1 MNPREAWSRA
11 MRPRT
16 AALLAALAGPP
27 ARGMMRLPEG
37 VQRRLMRRP
46 TERDGL
52 LLAPEMQLL
61 LALAERVDPP
71 VDNPAVHAVRRDVEE
86 NVRIIRGRVVQ
97 PVATRGLTVAG
108 GMPARLYEPA
118 GLPPGRG
125 LLVFYHGGG
134 WVIGTLNSHDNLCRF
149 LALRAGVRVL
159 SVDYRLAPE
168 APFPAAVDDAVAAF
182 GWAVEHAAA
191 LAADPRLVGVGGDSA
206 GGNLSAVVSHQATL
220 GGGPRPAFEL
230 LIYPAVDFSVRRRSR
245 ELFADGFFLTDVRI
259 GWFERHYLGAWTDR
273 SDVRLSPLL
282 AGDLSGMP
290 PTYLVTAGFDPLR
303 DEGEEFAKRLA
314 AAGVPVTLR
323 RQDELIHGFA
333 NMFNV
338 SRTARSAV
346 QEAAAALRDGL
357 RPPA

>member
-1 MNPREAWSRA
+1 MNPHEAWSRA

-206 GGNLSAVVSHQATL
+206 GGNLSAV
-220 GGGPRPAFEL
+220 
-230 LIYPAVDFSVRRRSR
+230 
-245 ELFADGFFLTDVRI
+245 
-259 GWFERHYLGAWTDR
+259 
-273 SDVRLSPLL
+273 
-282 AGDLSGMP
+282 P